1 MALSYMYFLDKRKFS
16 SIVIFFSMYSVEV
29 TLSALNAPDVDVDV
43 EGLGDQSGGRK
54 LDFDSG
60 DGTYLSTRLLEA

>member
-1 MALSYMYFLDKRKFS
+1 
-16 SIVIFFSMYSVEV
+16 MYSVEV

>member
-1 MALSYMYFLDKRKFS
+1 MLTARLPKNAVDLLCTA
-16 SIVIFFSMYSVEV
+16 EV

-43 EGLGDQSGGRK
+43 EGLGDQSAGRK

-60 DGTYLSTRLLEA
+60 VCPFRRISVADFA